1 MAGPG
6 YVGLGLGFTSDTD
19 VGGGA
24 GDEGSSGGSSE
35 GACEEIKGE
44 AAGEIVRRSIDAG
57 WVTATGQRRGEAS
70 VFAGVSCVLLAG
82 VATWVSAKAY

>member
-1 MAGPG
+1 M
-6 YVGLGLGFTSDTD
+6 
-19 VGGGA
+19 
-24 GDEGSSGGSSE
+24 
-35 GACEEIKGE
+35 
-44 AAGEIVRRSIDAG
+44 RRSIDVG